1 MGKGRIS
8 IGLMAGYMA
17 CMKRLVMLVL
27 QHVRRCSNLSSRLSM
42 IRSRRL
48 FCKDRLRRKRSSVAD
63 SVAVAEVSVLPFHLE
78 EVLMQARG
86 SPGGDSSQT
95 QSSRGPAGD
104 NHKPTSLH
112 VPWKS
117 FRAGSPIKM

>member
-42 IRSRRL
+42 IWSCRL
-48 FCKDRLRRKRSSVAD
+48 LCKDRLRRKRSSVAD
-63 SVAVAEVSVLPFHLE
+63 SIAVAEVSVLPLHLE
-78 EVLMQARG
+78 EVLMQAGAHQGATVAKLGAAGGRRG
-86 SPGGDSSQT
+86 TTIRPLHYLCPG
-95 QSSRGPAGD
+95 
-104 NHKPTSLH
+104 K
-112 VPWKS
+112 V
-117 FRAGSPIKM
+117 